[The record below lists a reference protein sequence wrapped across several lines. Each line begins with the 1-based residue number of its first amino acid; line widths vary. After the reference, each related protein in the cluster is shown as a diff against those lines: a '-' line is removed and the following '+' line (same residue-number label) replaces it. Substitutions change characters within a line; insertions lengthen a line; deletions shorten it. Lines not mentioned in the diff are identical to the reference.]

1 MRKKYLVLIA
11 ILIINVSIANRL
23 TIAQE
28 VSPSPTIEVSAV
40 EEQQIKDLKEKIA
53 TKVAEINE
61 KNTKAISGYITN
73 IKDKI
78 INIKNDDGD
87 YEVKTDETITKY
99 FQISGNRKNE
109 IKLQNLKKGN
119 YIIANGLINDKKI
132 DTNFIYVDEA
142 YSVKSGKVSEI
153 NSDDYYIKVVTLE
166 KENYILD
173 IESYTKK
180 QMLNIK
186 TLQLETIGFSKVKE
200 GDTIHFVIKK
210 TSEKNENNRFSAQK
224 ILIIPQE
231 FFIK

>member
-1 MRKKYLVLIA
+1 MTKKYLILIA
-11 ILIINVSIANRL
+11 ILIINVSVVNRL
-23 TIAQE
+23 AIAQE
-28 VSPSPTIEVSAV
+28 TSPSPTVEVSTV

-99 FQISGNRKNE
+99 FQISGSRTSE
-109 IKLQNLKKGN
+109 IKLQTLKKGN
-119 YIIANGLINDKKI
+119 YIIANGLVNDKKI
-132 DTNFIYVDEA
+132 DANFIYIDEA

-153 NSDDYYIKVVTLE
+153 NNDDYYIKTVTLE
-166 KENYILD
+166 KETYILD

-186 TLQLETIGFSKVKE
+186 TLQLETIGFSKIKE